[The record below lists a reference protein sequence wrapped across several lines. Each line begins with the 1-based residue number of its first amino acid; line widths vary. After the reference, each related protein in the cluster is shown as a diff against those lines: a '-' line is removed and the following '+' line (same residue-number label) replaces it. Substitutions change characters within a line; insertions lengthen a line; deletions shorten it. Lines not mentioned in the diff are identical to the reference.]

1 MDIVELSTIFTLL
14 ESVPAYWESGRA
26 FLYAMVGDPNTEVEK
41 KLIHDA
47 SPIFS
52 ADKIVKRLLIIQGA
66 NDPRVK
72 KVEAEQI
79 VVALRDKGKQVSY
92 ILSDDEGHGFAQPVN
107 NMAMFA
113 ETEKFLAGILGG
125 RYQKEIPEK
134 VAKRLKEMTVDVKTV
149 TYDPKNK

>member
-1 MDIVELSTIFTLL
+1 
-14 ESVPAYWESGRA
+14 
-26 FLYAMVGDPNTEVEK
+26 MVGDPNTEVGK
-41 KLIHDA
+41 KMIHDA

-52 ADKIVKRLLIIQGA
+52 ADKIVKPLLIIQGA

-72 KVEAEQI
+72 KAEAEQI

-92 ILSDDEGHGFAQPVN
+92 ILADDEGHGFAKPVN

-125 RYQKEIPEK
+125 RYQKEMPEK

-149 TYDPKNK
+149 TYDPKTK